1 VANRKKELTLD
12 SAMILDALIAL
23 LSRWLH
29 VMAAVAAV
37 GGTLF
42 VVVALLPAAHEHS
55 APELLGAVQRR
66 FKRLVHVAIGL
77 LLLTGLYNYLVVS
90 LPRVREWESES
101 ARGLYHGLMGV
112 KIVLAVVLFA
122 VALLLL
128 KPVPAMQAK
137 RQRWLLLNFVLGSLI
152 VLIGSVLRRMW

>member
-1 VANRKKELTLD
+1 MTLH
-12 SAMILDALIAL
+12 ATIAL

-29 VMAAVAAV
+29 MMAAVAAV

-42 VVVALLPAAHEHS
+42 VVMALLPAAREHP
-55 APELLGAVQRR
+55 APELLAAVQRR
-66 FKRLVHVAIGL
+66 FKRLVHAAIGL

-90 LPRVREWESES
+90 LPRVRQWESAS

-112 KIVLAVVLFA
+112 KIVLALVLFA
-122 VALLLL
+122 LALLLL
-128 KPVPAMQAK
+128 KPVPAMQVK
-137 RQRWLLLNFVLGSLI
+137 RERWLLLNLVLGSAI